1 MRVAEDPEIV
11 RWIEFPNSLLLFAMV
26 LDNLR
31 RGRQGRPLRIPGYPN
46 LCIPVSTDRILVC
59 LFARAAIAFA
69 PSACRDD
76 AVQVR
81 RP

>member
-11 RWIEFPNSLLLFAMV
+11 KWIEFPNSLLLFAMV
-26 LDNLR
+26 PDNLH
-31 RGRQGRPLRIPGYPN
+31 RGLQCRPLPIPGYLISAGLHLQN
-46 LCIPVSTDRILVC
+46 TRLLVGW
-59 LFARAAIAFA
+59 AAIAFA
-69 PSACRDD
+69 PSVCRDD